1 MSSSASDLAVCVYA
15 ATVGRCLGRCRA
27 AASPSARHY
36 RTDPRP
42 GGAQQQQQQRRRG
55 GRAEVELQP
64 RRAPPPPPRVN
75 FILLQ
80 GKPTTLA
87 ALEKHD
93 KEAAARVADGKVR
106 ALEDDPVCAI
116 CLSDLEPRQ
125 GESARL
131 ERRVGRARETERAR
145 DHQNSGIA
153 LKT

>member
-1 MSSSASDLAVCVYA
+1 MVTVLLLFFFPAILCVCCLCCMSSNASDLAVCVYA

-42 GGAQQQQQQRRRG
+42 GGAQQQQRRRG

-87 ALEKHD
+87 ELEKHD
-93 KEAAARVADGKVR
+93 KDAAARVADGKVR

-116 CLSDLEPRQ
+116 CLSDLE
-125 GESARL
+125 
-131 ERRVGRARETERAR
+131 RRDKVRAR
-145 DHQNSGIA
+145 G
-153 LKT
+153 